1 MITLRL
7 DPKLEQ
13 RINNA
18 AKHLGVSKSELV
30 RKSLVEYIGKLS
42 KQNAWEAG
50 QELFGKYASGNNDLS
65 TNRKVLLKEKLSNKK
80 A

>member
-7 DPKLEQ
+7 NPKLEQ
-13 RINNA
+13 KINNT

-30 RKSLVEYIGKLS
+30 RKSLVDYIAKLN

-50 QELFGKYASGNNDLS
+50 KDLFGKYASGNGELS
-65 TNRKVLLKEKLSNKK
+65 INRKVLLKEKLRNKR